1 VRHSVEQ
8 VARIV
13 DAAELGVTVE
23 EKVREVKEAKAIG
36 DDGAGVGSREKAA
49 EAAAC
54 EAGEQELREAA
65 QLGGGA
71 RNGGR
76 GARPKAP
83 KKIHCST
90 IYWPGWGTNTD
101 QLKLFFLF

>member
-1 VRHSVEQ
+1 MRHSVEQ
-8 VARIV
+8 AARILG
-13 DAAELGVTVE
+13 AAELGVTVE

-36 DDGAGVGSREKAA
+36 DDGAGVGGREKAA

-76 GARPKAP
+76 
-83 KKIHCST
+83 
-90 IYWPGWGTNTD
+90 
-101 QLKLFFLF
+101 

>member
-1 VRHSVEQ
+1 
-8 VARIV
+8 
-13 DAAELGVTVE
+13 VE

-36 DDGAGVGSREKAA
+36 DDGAGVGGREKAA

-54 EAGEQELREAA
+54 EAGEQDLREAA

-76 GARPKAP
+76 
-83 KKIHCST
+83 
-90 IYWPGWGTNTD
+90 
-101 QLKLFFLF
+101 